1 MHLTTET
8 ITDLDISDGFLDF
21 VETVAGKAQQWGDNF
36 ATVFQKTTLAET
48 LDKDV
53 RTITRY
59 VGEIKKKGLG
69 DVETKR
75 GRNGGT
81 VIVFNKDVLNF
92 KKTDNPITSE
102 TKEAD
107 EIRDLLFPSYKRPEP
122 LRRYRTKEEIT
133 EAKLLAKARK
143 TKEWELNEILGDMPH
158 VTREFF
164 NNFDEPELY
173 YKAYLVSRMYN
184 AYAIIFPRE
193 RMLMYAEEG
202 NTKMVNFNKK
212 AIDYAQNWDVMPFKF
227 VGTPEYNVF
236 VDLQRKFDEKDIDPL
251 GFLTTQFEHTMFLS
265 EHKRA
270 RANAIPFLNS
280 MKSDDAMERYLRQE
294 RYYSWVRNRYND
306 RKLSKEKVLYIGA
319 KYPIIQALRFA
330 YKGVTLEADLDHLID
345 EMSLNA
351 STLKPL
357 DYSMYG
363 LELDAND
370 KRHNEYVNRIDKL
383 TRYYNTV
390 LADLSESDVSTEDKE
405 LITSYLKEQVA
416 LYSRKNS
423 LSATQFMLSFP
434 VQILDVKRV
443 VEGNGSDIS
452 NYFAYVG
459 NLGKTHIETLDQ
471 YDAYVNM
478 GELID
483 FSLDGAN
490 TFRET
495 NRMIAHDS
503 NMGLNP
509 WDVGKAIRAYG
520 EHKIPIDQFGMLD
533 LNEILKL

>member
-1 MHLTTET
+1 
-8 ITDLDISDGFLDF
+8 
-21 VETVAGKAQQWGDNF
+21 
-36 ATVFQKTTLAET
+36 
-48 LDKDV
+48 
-53 RTITRY
+53 
-59 VGEIKKKGLG
+59 
-69 DVETKR
+69 
-75 GRNGGT
+75 
-81 VIVFNKDVLNF
+81 
-92 KKTDNPITSE
+92 
-102 TKEAD
+102 
-107 EIRDLLFPSYKRPEP
+107 
-122 LRRYRTKEEIT
+122 
-133 EAKLLAKARK
+133 
-143 TKEWELNEILGDMPH
+143 
-158 VTREFF
+158 
-164 NNFDEPELY
+164 
-173 YKAYLVSRMYN
+173 
-184 AYAIIFPRE
+184 
-193 RMLMYAEEG
+193 
-202 NTKMVNFNKK
+202 
-212 AIDYAQNWDVMPFKF
+212 
-227 VGTPEYNVF
+227 
-236 VDLQRKFDEKDIDPL
+236 
-251 GFLTTQFEHTMFLS
+251 MFLS

-405 LITSYLKEQVA
+405 LITSYSKEQVA

-443 VEGNGSDIS
+443 VESNGSDIS

-459 NLGKTHIETLDQ
+459 NLGKTYIETLDQ
-471 YDAYVNM
+471 
-478 GELID
+478 
-483 FSLDGAN
+483 
-490 TFRET
+490 
-495 NRMIAHDS
+495 
-503 NMGLNP
+503 
-509 WDVGKAIRAYG
+509 
-520 EHKIPIDQFGMLD
+520 
-533 LNEILKL
+533 